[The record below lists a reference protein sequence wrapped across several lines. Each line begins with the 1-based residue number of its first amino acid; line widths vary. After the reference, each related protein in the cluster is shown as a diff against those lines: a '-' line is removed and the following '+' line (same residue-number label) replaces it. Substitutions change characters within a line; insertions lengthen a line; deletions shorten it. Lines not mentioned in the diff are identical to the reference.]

1 MSKRFGTVP
10 FISGTTDEGHGPET
24 FGQSERSL
32 NAVYV
37 LLWAQLPASVR
48 GDNEFRHNIVKVVC
62 RSPRLSPRDSTATFD
77 NVMSKFMINNKTDAR
92 ETDVSLLNVI
102 NWYSTGDENGQVV

>member
-1 MSKRFGTVP
+1 MGSITSRCP
-10 FISGTTDEGHGPET
+10 
-24 FGQSERSL
+24 
-32 NAVYV
+32 
-37 LLWAQLPASVR
+37 

-102 NWYSTGDENGQVV
+102 NWYSTGDENGHACGHACRHASLCALALLGMAWDLNQNGCGCCLCGMYQQN